1 MAGYDPVTAREL
13 PMSVSQR
20 PTGVI
25 EEGRAAG
32 LIRRELPAATTAGM
46 LTWMVERACRQDLP
60 GRPPGH
66 DAELATTLAEI
77 VSGGVDLSATSAP

>member
-32 LIRRELPAATTAGM
+32 LIRRELPAATT
-46 LTWMVERACRQDLP
+46 
-60 GRPPGH
+60 
-66 DAELATTLAEI
+66 LAEI